1 MELRPESSPTPAQP
15 EDRQPSRWP
24 LTVVVA
30 ILLAGLAAAS
40 TWWVNFQSY
49 TLYYGDA
56 QAHLNIARRVLDTRT
71 PDAMQIGTVWLP
83 LPHWLMM
90 PLVRDTA
97 LGANGLAGAI
107 PVSFCFWLGALMFY
121 LALARLF
128 RSQWAALA
136 GLSAL
141 ALNPNLLYLQATPM
155 TEAIFVMALSGV
167 LLGCVRYAES
177 PGFGSSLFTA
187 LFASAGALTRYDG
200 WFLLPFVAAFLL
212 WKGADRRWLRTLVF
226 CLVAAIGPLWW
237 LAHNWWFW
245 GDALEFY
252 WGPYSAKAIYQR
264 QLDAGMSPFPAD
276 GNWLVATQY
285 YFTAARLVSG
295 WPLFVL
301 GLLGALF
308 AAFRGPRW
316 AVGLALVPG
325 VFYLVSL
332 HNAGTPIFV
341 PDFWP
346 HALYNTRYGI
356 ALLPA
361 LCLGIAAAVRG
372 LRPVWRPWGA
382 ALALLLVSLPWML
395 AKGPESWICWKESDA
410 NSTARRQWLGEAA
423 TYLKRM
429 YQPGSG
435 ILLSVGDLPGV
446 LQRADIP
453 LEESLHEGN
462 HPWFR
467 GAVNKPLFFFREQW
481 ALCHA
486 GDDVARAMVR
496 AKRAG
501 MPVERVKEIRVGNA
515 TPVEIWRRRS
525 DFAGDDLSR
534 PGRIPRPLI
543 GLDLPELRRTP
554 PEPTG
559 PVRPDDAWAPET
571 ETDPEADITP

>member
-1 MELRPESSPTPAQP
+1 MDPRPETSAVTDRP
-15 EDRQPSRWP
+15 EARQPVGW
-24 LTVVVA
+24 LGVLLVA
-30 ILLAGLAAAS
+30 LLLGGLSAAA
-40 TWWVNFQSY
+40 TWWVNYQGY
-49 TLYYGDA
+49 TLFYGDA

-90 PLVRDTA
+90 PLVKDNGLWA
-97 LGANGLAGAI
+97 SGLAGAI
-107 PVSFCFWLGALMFY
+107 PVSLCFWLGGVLFY
-121 LALARLF
+121 LALLRLY

-155 TEAIFVMALSGV
+155 TEAIFVMALSGA
-167 LLGCVRYAES
+167 LLGCVLYAEK
-177 PGFGSSLFTA
+177 PGIGWSLFTA

-212 WKGADRRWLRTLVF
+212 WKGGERRWLGTLVF
-226 CLVAAIGPLWW
+226 CVVVAVGPLWW

-252 WGPYSAKAIYQR
+252 RGPYSAKAIYQR
-264 QLDAGMSPFPAD
+264 QLNAGMSPYPAD
-276 GNWLVATQY
+276 GNWLVAIQY
-285 YFTAARLVSG
+285 YFTAVRHVAG
-295 WPLFVL
+295 WPLVAL
-301 GLLGALF
+301 GLAGVLWALV
-308 AAFRGPRW
+308 RGPRW
-316 AVGLALVPG
+316 ASLLFVMPG
-325 VFYLVSL
+325 VFYVVSM

-346 HALYNTRYGI
+346 HAYYNTRYGV
-356 ALLPA
+356 ALLPL
-361 LCLGIAAAVRG
+361 LCVGVAAAVKSV
-372 LRPVWRPWGA
+372 RPAWRPWTA

-395 AKGPESWICWKESDA
+395 AKGPESWICWKESEV
-410 NSTARRQWLGEAA
+410 NSAARRVWLGQAA
-423 TYLKRM
+423 TYLKRH

-435 ILLSVGDLPGV
+435 ILLSFGDLTGV
-446 LQRADIP
+446 LQAADIP
-453 LEESLHEGN
+453 LRESLHEGN

-467 GAVNKPLFFFREQW
+467 GAVNQPLYFFREEW

-501 MPVERVKEIRVGNA
+501 MAVERVKEIRVGNA

-525 DFAGDDLSR
+525 EFADNDLSR
-534 PGRIPRPLI
+534 PRRAPRPLA
-543 GLDLPELRRTP
+543 GLDLPELYRAP

-559 PVRPDDAWAPET
+559 PVQPDDAWMPET
-571 ETDPEADITP
+571 EPEP